1 LTNLSKPQPRGA
13 TAPKGECVGIY
24 DRLVEEPTVKRKVKT
39 FVPQIEEIK
48 VIIGED
54 GEDYINAKDLTVA
67 MKMIAFE
74 LMPTMS
80 VLNFIKRITIEFI
93 TARR

>member
-1 LTNLSKPQPRGA
+1 MS
-13 TAPKGECVGIY
+13 VY
-24 DRLVEEPTVKRKVKT
+24 DRLVEEPTIECEIKP

-54 GEDYINAKDLTVA
+54 GEQYINAKDLTVA
-67 MKMIAFE
+67 MRMIAFE
-74 LMPTMS
+74 LVPTMS
-80 VLNFIKRITIEFI
+80 VLAFIRRITIELI